1 MPPAA
6 TRLRLAALAALLAT
20 AQLATAQQ
28 AGVSS
33 RPMTF
38 LDMQYMRQIGNTEV
52 SPDGRWLLYTLS
64 IPDWKN
70 ARRQTDIYL
79 TSTDQGVGSTKQLTF
94 TKDKNETSPRWARN
108 GSFFVFASNRDAP
121 PPAAGAGQGQP
132 PAGGPGAAGP
142 GASSATQNQLYMMRP
157 DGGEARKITDARDG
171 VSTFAFSRD
180 GSWLVY
186 RSGKADEEQLYALPV
201 ARIDTATPVQLTKH
215 PTGVGLWRWAPDS
228 KRIFFITADTVD
240 RDEKLR
246 MERRFNVSVRNMETP
261 VSSLWALDVDS
272 KQTRRLT
279 RDSTITVGDF
289 SISEDGRWIGFRG
302 TSADRYKRN
311 ITEQFINS
319 DLYLIETASSQ
330 IERLTNN
337 SEVAE
342 GQLSFSPDGQWIAFS
357 AADDLTHYSMKNNR
371 VYLRR
376 VGDRGG
382 QWRKLGT
389 GFDGDVTT
397 GFWSRDGRTIYF
409 NEGVRATN
417 QLLALDVA
425 TGVVRQL
432 TRERA
437 SVMANQDDDSKRIL
451 ITYADPRTPPTIFTV
466 ASVDQL
472 PTRASWRQLT
482 DANPQV
488 RGFQLGEEEEITWRS
503 ADGKTVG
510 GVLIKPVGYQPGRR
524 YPLIV
529 AIHGGPA
536 SADVLGFNGG
546 YGAQVYAGAGYAVL
560 RPNYRGSTNYG
571 EAHKTDIVG
580 NYFQKGYE
588 DIMTGVDHLVAQGIV
603 DSTRMG
609 VLGWSAG
616 GHWSNWILTHTNRF
630 KAISSGAGTSNWI
643 SMYAQSDVQRN
654 RQFYL
659 GNKLPYDDF
668 EAYWNQSPLKYIR
681 NARTPTMIHVVEGD
695 PRVPRPQ
702 SEELHMALKRLGV
715 PTELYVYPG
724 NTHGIPDPRNQ
735 LVKSMA
741 EMAWMDYYVR
751 GTGRKFAWRDVLRT
765 LEDEKGP
772 TATAAGTVQER

>member
-1 MPPAA
+1 MSRTATHLGLALIAA
-6 TRLRLAALAALLAT
+6 IAT
-20 AQLATAQQ
+20 GRAHAQAPRA
-28 AGVSS
+28 S

-38 LDMQYMRQIGNTEV
+38 LDMQYMRQIGNLEV
-52 SPDGRWLLYTLS
+52 GPDGRSLLYTLS

-70 ARRQTDIYL
+70 GRRQTDIYVVQ
-79 TSTDQGVGSTKQLTF
+79 TDQGLASTKQLTF
-94 TKDKNETSPRWARN
+94 TKDKNETTPRWSRD

-121 PPAAGAGQGQP
+121 ASGTGGAQGQP
-132 PAGGPGAAGP
+132 SPAGP
-142 GASSATQNQLYMMRP
+142 GASGSGGATQNQLYVMRP

-180 GSWLVY
+180 GKWLVY
-186 RSGKADEEQLYALPV
+186 RSGKADEEQLYSLAV
-201 ARIDTATPVQLTKH
+201 ARIDSATPVQLTKH
-215 PTGVGLWRWAPDS
+215 ATGVGLWQWSPDS
-228 KRIFFITADTVD
+228 KRIYFVTADTVD
-240 RDEKLR
+240 KDEKLR
-246 MERRFNVSVRNMETP
+246 MERRFNVAIRNMETP
-261 VSSLWALDVDS
+261 VSSLWVIDVDT

-279 RDSTITVGDF
+279 RDSTITVSDF

-302 TSADRYKRN
+302 TAADRYRRN
-311 ITEQFINS
+311 ITEQSINS
-319 DLYLIETASSQ
+319 DLYLLDTATGQ

-337 SEVAE
+337 SEVPE

-357 AADDLTHYSMKNNR
+357 APDDMTQYSMRNNR

-376 VGDRGG
+376 TVDRGG

-389 GFDGDVTT
+389 AFDGDV
-397 GFWSRDGRTIYF
+397 GIDFWSRDGRTIYF
-409 NEGVRATN
+409 NEGLRATN
-417 QLLALDVA
+417 QLFALDVA
-425 TGVVRQL
+425 TGAVRQV

-437 SVMANQDDDSKRIL
+437 SVTVNQDADSKRIL
-451 ITYADPRTPPTIFTV
+451 INYADPRTPPTVFTV
-466 ASVDQL
+466 ATPDQL
-472 PTRASWRQLT
+472 ATRATWRQLI

-488 RGFQLGEEEEITWRS
+488 LGFQLGDEEEITWRS
-503 ADGKTVG
+503 ADGKTVA
-510 GVLIKPVGYQPGRR
+510 GVLVKPAGYQPGRR

-588 DIMTGVDHLVAQGIV
+588 DIMTGVDYLIAQGIV

-643 SMYAQSDVQRN
+643 SMYAESDVQRN
-654 RQFYL
+654 RQYYL

-668 EAYWNQSPLKYIR
+668 EAYWNQSPLKYIK

-724 NTHGIPDPRNQ
+724 TTHGIPDPRNQ
-735 LVKSMA
+735 LVKSVA

-751 GTGRKFAWRDVLRT
+751 GMGRKFAWRDVLKT
-765 LEDEKGP
+765 LEEEKPP
-772 TATAAGTVQER
+772 TAAATASTQER